1 MPPYLQ
7 LRMMEVI
14 NPWMYWVHLSLA
26 VGLAKLWDQL
36 GWIIWGES
44 MGISGTNFIIIAI
57 LLGILHE
64 IKVQSAML
72 DIHWS
77 QGHEEFTEIKYE
89 VIDIKS
95 EIKDGHISW
104 CWINWIKSCLWGK
117 KRNEWGSKGVK
128 GSGCDMNICS
138 YWSAQARKTISPSII
153 TLSAAMTAI
162 PTINWEFAGYHM
174 VYDIA
179 EDLWSLW
186 SLIIIIDFVLS
197 SSFIWF
203 ILSFVSIKF
212 SFDHFL
218 GSGKN
223 IMITANHAGRRLIS
237 MMIS

>member
-1 MPPYLQ
+1 MMEAMPPYLQ

-95 EIKDGHISW
+95 EIKDGHIS
-104 CWINWIKSCLWGK
+104 
-117 KRNEWGSKGVK
+117 
-128 GSGCDMNICS
+128 
-138 YWSAQARKTISPSII
+138 
-153 TLSAAMTAI
+153 
-162 PTINWEFAGYHM
+162 
-174 VYDIA
+174 
-179 EDLWSLW
+179 
-186 SLIIIIDFVLS
+186 
-197 SSFIWF
+197 
-203 ILSFVSIKF
+203 
-212 SFDHFL
+212 
-218 GSGKN
+218 
-223 IMITANHAGRRLIS
+223 
-237 MMIS
+237 